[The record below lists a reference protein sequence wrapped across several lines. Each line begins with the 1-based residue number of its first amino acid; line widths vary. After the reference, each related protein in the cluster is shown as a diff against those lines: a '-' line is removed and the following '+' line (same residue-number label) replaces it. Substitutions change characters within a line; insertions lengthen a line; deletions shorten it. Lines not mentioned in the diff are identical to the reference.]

1 MAQQAAFGT
10 TLKVFDVLADYAFMS
25 VAYVTDIQAPGLG
38 LDALDTSH
46 HATTS
51 GARTAVA
58 GLLDPGELT
67 LDILWDPSAAT
78 HVLLIDLFI
87 GRTGSLF
94 QISYPD
100 ATLDNFQGFVTG
112 FEPSAPF
119 DELLTGT
126 VNLRMT
132 GRPLIDDSSG
142 YNYLA
147 LVDGGDPVILETGGL
162 ILMEGY

>member
-10 TLKVFDVLADYAFMS
+10 TLKAFDVLTDYAYET

-38 LDALDTSH
+38 LDALDTSQ

-78 HVLLIDLFI
+78 HDLLIDLLT
-87 GRTGSLF
+87 GRTSSLF
-94 QISYPD
+94 QITYPD
-100 ATLDNFQGFVTG
+100 ATVDNFQGYVTG
-112 FEPSAPF
+112 FEPGAPF
-119 DELLTGT
+119 DELLSGT

-132 GRPLIDDSSG
+132 GRPLIDDSNG

-147 LVDGGDPVILETGGL
+147 QEGGDLVILETGAI